1 MQKLRNYSIRAV
13 MLVLLGILC
22 INLGGISLY
31 SGWSLSRISDGIHV
45 DRQLVKQMTVL
56 SQGNDQYFRF
66 VTRLTRVM
74 ETKNEGK
81 EGDYTLVK
89 DALVNMER
97 YLEEMKSISPGP
109 MDKAI
114 SDQVINSWQALL
126 DDGVKPQLAISMGD
140 DKAAYL
146 AHAHNV
152 TPALSRTFGAAI
164 TQFNQTAD
172 VMIEHTREAVDEHM
186 NMTRVVIIIATIF
199 GLLILIFTDRYLA
212 KMMQRPLELIRQYFD
227 KIAKGDLS
235 QPIEPFGRNC
245 VGKLFPLLEEM
256 QNSLRDAVLT
266 IRNGSESI
274 YRGATEISNGNSD
287 LSSRTEEQAAA
298 LEETAASMEQ
308 ITAAVQLNVEN
319 THQANQLA
327 AEAFVVANQGDVI
340 VESVVNTMDEIS
352 QSAKKISDIISMMND
367 ISFQTNILALN
378 ASIEAA
384 RAGVHGRGFM
394 VVAAE
399 VRKLASHS
407 ADAAMEIEKL
417 IAESSSCVEK
427 GTHLVHEMG
436 STMSNILQGINEVTA
451 IMKQI
456 TTASEE
462 QSKGIA
468 QVGVAITQMDSV
480 TQQNA
485 SLVEQVATAASSLEH
500 QTEELQE
507 SVSKFQLTSDGRTFT
522 DSKVAIA

>member
-22 INLGGISLY
+22 LNLGGISLY
-31 SGWSLSRISDGIHV
+31 SGWSLSRISDGIQV

-89 DALVNMER
+89 EALVNMER

-126 DDGVKPQLAISMGD
+126 DDGVKPQLAVSMGD

-164 TQFNQTAD
+164 TQFNQAAD

-186 NMTRVVIIIATIF
+186 DMTRIVIIIATIF
-199 GLLILIFTDRYLA
+199 GVLILIFTDRYLLH
-212 KMMQRPLELIRQYFD
+212 MMQRPLEMIRQYFD

-235 QPIEPFGRNC
+235 QPIAPFGRNC

-256 QNSLRDAVLT
+256 QNSLREAVLT

-308 ITAAVQLNVEN
+308 ITAAVQF
-319 THQANQLA
+319 HQANQLA
-327 AEAFVVANQGDVI
+327 AEAFVVANQGDAI
-340 VESVVNTMDEIS
+340 VESVVSTMDEIS

-417 IAESSSCVEK
+417 IAESTSCVEK

-436 STMSNILQGINEVTA
+436 STMSNILQGINDVTA

-456 TTASEE
+456 TIASEE
-462 QSKGIA
+462 QSKGIE

-507 SVSKFQLTSDGRTFT
+507 SVSKFQLTSDGSAFT
-522 DSKVAIA
+522 DAKVVAA